1 MTNHFVVGIGAS
13 AGGLEALKP
22 LLKNLQKTGRFVF
35 IIAQHMHSDAHSE
48 LMAKLLAAESAL
60 SVTIGVDGE
69 TLKPD
74 QVYLIPAGHDGFVQ
88 EGKLYLAPPSKL
100 SLTKPSVNLLFNSI
114 ATQYLKRSVGIVLSG
129 VGSDGAKGCLAIRSK
144 GGLTIAQQPASA
156 QFDGMPTE
164 AIKIGAVQHIAVPEK
179 IGSLLI
185 SQLLDSNVIALQG
198 SAPILNLNGR
208 QLGKL
213 IQMVLGG
220 TGVDFTRYK
229 QETLIRRINARMAY
243 LNLISIDEYI
253 AYCENNIDEIQ
264 ILQQT
269 FLVSISHFFR
279 DPESFKALTPII
291 SEMVSK
297 KTSADTIRIFVPACA
312 AGEECYSLAIMFS
325 EIFNQSHNVPT
336 LKIIGCDLNIKAIRK
351 AQEAWYPSSALK
363 QVDPVLLDKYFTHD
377 ADGYRVNH
385 DLRNYCQFVQ
395 SDIFRTEA
403 EQHLDMISCRNLLIY
418 LNTDMQNALLKNFYQ
433 QLNPEGLLFVG
444 QSENISEFAGRY
456 FTTISYAHKIF
467 RRR

>member
-1 MTNHFVVGIGAS
+1 MTKHFVVGIGAS

-22 LLKNLQKTGRFVF
+22 LLNNLQKTGHFVF
-35 IIAQHMHSDAHSE
+35 IIAQHMHSEAHSE
-48 LMAKLLAAESAL
+48 LIAKLLAAESPL

-100 SLTKPSVNLLFNSI
+100 SLTKPSINVLFNSI
-114 ATQYLKRSVGIVLSG
+114 ATEYLKRSAGIVLSG

-156 QFDGMPTE
+156 QYDGMPTE
-164 AIKIGAVQHIAVPEK
+164 AIKMGATQHIAVPEK
-179 IGSLLI
+179 MSSLLI
-185 SQLLDSNVIALQG
+185 SQLLDSDVIALQG

-208 QLGKL
+208 QLEKL

-220 TGVDFTRYK
+220 TGVDFTSYK
-229 QETLIRRINARMAY
+229 QDTLVRRINARMAY
-243 LNLISIDEYI
+243 LNLISVDEYI
-253 AYCENNIDEIQ
+253 THCENHDDEIQ

-279 DPESFKALTPII
+279 DPESFKALKPFI
-291 SEMVSK
+291 SELVSK

-312 AGEECYSLAIMFS
+312 AGEECYSLAIMFC
-325 EIFNQSHNVPT
+325 EIFNQSHNFPT
-336 LKIIGCDLNIKAIRK
+336 LKITGCDLNIKAIRK

-363 QVDPVLLDKYFTHD
+363 QVDPEFLGKYFTKE

-385 DLRNYCQFVQ
+385 HLRSYCQFER
-395 SDIFRTEA
+395 SDIFRINA
-403 EQHLDMISCRNLLIY
+403 EQHLDIISCRNLLIY
-418 LNTDMQNALLKNFYQ
+418 LNADMQNLLLKNFHQ

-444 QSENISEFAGRY
+444 QSENISEFSGRY
-456 FTTISYAHKIF
+456 FTTLSYTHKIF